1 MFILRNFKSNTNGQS
16 DSAELQAF
24 ENQADL
30 EAAEFNDADYRIVQ
44 AGDLLELYVKT
55 DDNSPLMELLKQAR
69 AYYLDDL
76 DIVQTAPEVTALMA
90 WLMDDFGVDYRGESL
105 EATADRLG
113 DIDIEADSD
122 RYTDLIFHLK
132 DAVERLYDLE
142 MDEW

>member
-1 MFILRNFKSNTNGQS
+1 MFILRNFKSNSNGQF
-16 DSAELQAF
+16 DTAKLEAF
-24 ENQADL
+24 ESQADL
-30 EAAEFNDADYRIVQ
+30 DAAKFSDADYRIAQ

-76 DIVQTAPEVTALMA
+76 DIVQTAPEITALMA
-90 WLMDDFGVDYRGESL
+90 WLLNDYGVDYRGESL

>member
-1 MFILRNFKSNTNGQS
+1 MFILRNYQT
-16 DSAELQAF
+16 DTATLQAF
-24 ENQADL
+24 ENQTEL
-30 EAAEFNDADYRIVQ
+30 EAAEFNDADYRIAQ

-55 DDNSPLMELLKQAR
+55 DDNSPLMEQLKQAR

-76 DIVQTAPEVTALMA
+76 DIVQTAPEVNALMA
-90 WLMDDFGVDYRGESL
+90 WLLNDYGVDYRGESL

-132 DAVERLYDLE
+132 DAVERLHDLE

>member
-1 MFILRNFKSNTNGQS
+1 MFILRNYET
-16 DSAELQAF
+16 DAAELQAF

-30 EAAEFNDADYRIVQ
+30 EAAAFSDTDYRITQ

-55 DDNSPLMELLKQAR
+55 DDSSPLMELLKQAR

-90 WLMDDFGVDYRGESL
+90 WLLNDYGVDYRGESL

>member
-24 ENQADL
+24 DNQAEFD
-30 EAAEFNDADYRIVQ
+30 AAEFSDRDYRIAQ

-76 DIVQTAPEVTALMA
+76 DVVQTAPEVTALMA
-90 WLMDDFGVDYRGESL
+90 WLMNDYSVDYRGESL

>member
-1 MFILRNFKSNTNGQS
+1 MFILRNYRS

-24 ENQADL
+24 ENQANL
-30 EAAEFNDADYRIVQ
+30 EAAEFSDADYRIAQ

-55 DDNSPLMELLKQAR
+55 DDNSPLMQLLKQAR

-76 DIVQTAPEVTALMA
+76 DIVQTAPEVNALMA
-90 WLMDDFGVDYRGESL
+90 WLLNDYGVDYRGESL

>member
-1 MFILRNFKSNTNGQS
+1 MFILRNYQS
-16 DSAELQAF
+16 SSAELQAF
-24 ENQADL
+24 ANI
-30 EAAEFNDADYRIVQ
+30 AELDAIAIGAADYRIAQ

-55 DDNSPLMELLKQAR
+55 DDNSPLMPLLKRAR

-76 DIVQTAPEVTALMA
+76 DMVQTAPEVTALMA
-90 WLMDDFGVDYRGESL
+90 WLMDDHGVDYRGESL

-113 DIDIEADSD
+113 EIDIEADSN